1 MCFNWDPVVA
11 LRVGLNLVCFFADCS
26 GSYYIFR
33 SFCLTISDQQQPFS
47 SCRPSHESA
56 FPQLLAA
63 AAILLQNT
71 LNPRPAPRH
80 FPSIDSRSLS
90 IPLHHTTCSFRF
102 FFMPIPF
109 SLAPFL
115 SILTQVRKVHRPV
128 RVIIGCRWLW
138 RMEDE
143 DVFSFI
149 NHYRQTE
156 VTYDIWSS
164 IAGPGGHAI
173 IIWCLVMVENI
184 KNVYMSPAWTWLV
197 LFTWLLI
204 VGTQPKI
211 GV

>member
-1 MCFNWDPVVA
+1 MCFNWDPLVA
-11 LRVGLNLVCFFADCS
+11 LTRWTQFSVFFFADCS
-26 GSYYIFR
+26 GSYYLFR
-33 SFCLTISDQQQPFS
+33 SFCLRISDQQQPFS
-47 SCRPSHESA
+47 SCRPSHESV
-56 FPQLLAA
+56 FPHYLPLLRFFSKTPW
-63 AAILLQNT
+63 IPGR
-71 LNPRPAPRH
+71 PRARH

-90 IPLHHTTCSFRF
+90 ILLHHTTCSFRF

-109 SLAPFL
+109 SLAPSL
-115 SILTQVRKVHRPV
+115 SILAQVRKVHRPV
-128 RVIIGCRWLW
+128 RLIIECRWLW

-164 IAGPGGHAI
+164 IAGPGEHAI

-204 VGTQPKI
+204 VGT
-211 GV
+211 